1 MKGAARRRLLSAR
14 VLEQRGKIMSTIST
28 LHQAETADLV
38 ESLRQAKSRLS
49 SADGDLVLDLSSV
62 RRIGPGVL
70 KHLQELASIS
80 ESTKTRVTLRGVSVD
95 VYKVLKLMRLSSH
108 FSFVD

>member
-1 MKGAARRRLLSAR
+1 M
-14 VLEQRGKIMSTIST
+14 IMSTIST
-28 LHQAETADLV
+28 PHEAETGDLM
-38 ESLRQAKSRLS
+38 ESLRQAQSRLS
-49 SADGDLVLDLSSV
+49 SADEDVALDLSSV

-70 KHLQELASIS
+70 KHLQGLARMS